1 MFQRLT
7 NAPRKDRVPQRDRGL
22 KGIQNHVLVSSLL
35 ALPPSRAR
43 GIDAAK
49 TTLQRPPIGARSV
62 YANKSHSARLYGCQ
76 GEPSTWKARRTALET
91 YDAVA
96 TKIREYLSRNFLF
109 SDQGFQ
115 YEDDASF
122 LELGIIDSFAFVE
135 LLHWV
140 QEEFSISVADD
151 ELVPD
156 NFDSVRKLSSFILG
170 KQSGG
175 T

>member
-1 MFQRLT
+1 M
-7 NAPRKDRVPQRDRGL
+7 
-22 KGIQNHVLVSSLL
+22 
-35 ALPPSRAR
+35 
-43 GIDAAK
+43 
-49 TTLQRPPIGARSV
+49 
-62 YANKSHSARLYGCQ
+62 
-76 GEPSTWKARRTALET
+76 ET

-96 TKIREYLSRNFLF
+96 NKIREYLSQNFLF
-109 SDQGFQ
+109 SDDGFA

-122 LELGIIDSFAFVE
+122 LELGIIDSFGFME

-140 QEEFSISVADD
+140 EQEFSISVADD

>member
-1 MFQRLT
+1 M
-7 NAPRKDRVPQRDRGL
+7 
-22 KGIQNHVLVSSLL
+22 
-35 ALPPSRAR
+35 
-43 GIDAAK
+43 
-49 TTLQRPPIGARSV
+49 
-62 YANKSHSARLYGCQ
+62 
-76 GEPSTWKARRTALET
+76 ET
-91 YDAVA
+91 YDGVA
-96 TKIREYLSRNFLF
+96 NKIRDYLSRNFLF
-109 SDQGFQ
+109 SEQGFT

-122 LELGIIDSFAFVE
+122 LELGIIDSFGFME

-140 QEEFSISVADD
+140 GHEFSISVADD

>member
-1 MFQRLT
+1 M
-7 NAPRKDRVPQRDRGL
+7 
-22 KGIQNHVLVSSLL
+22 
-35 ALPPSRAR
+35 
-43 GIDAAK
+43 
-49 TTLQRPPIGARSV
+49 
-62 YANKSHSARLYGCQ
+62 
-76 GEPSTWKARRTALET
+76 ET

-96 TKIREYLSRNFLF
+96 AKIRDYLSLNFLF
-109 SDQGFQ
+109 SDQGFL

-135 LLHWV
+135 LLQWV
-140 QEEFSISVADD
+140 EKEFSISVADD

-156 NFDSVRKLSSFILG
+156 NFDSVRKLGAFILG

>member
-1 MFQRLT
+1 
-7 NAPRKDRVPQRDRGL
+7 
-22 KGIQNHVLVSSLL
+22 
-35 ALPPSRAR
+35 
-43 GIDAAK
+43 
-49 TTLQRPPIGARSV
+49 
-62 YANKSHSARLYGCQ
+62 
-76 GEPSTWKARRTALET
+76 LET
-91 YDAVA
+91 FDAVA

-140 QEEFSISVADD
+140 GEEFNISVADD